1 MVQSTTNYVC
11 LQIHDK
17 LFSIIIS
24 PLDVKNCGL
33 FCLHGVFSLK
43 ERGGGIYGD
52 CIVPSPDSLLSMYV
66 STIHQVGGKEGK
78 NSVVSQNRSCLCSLY
93 WSMNDIL

>member
-43 ERGGGIYGD
+43 ERGGGVFTAIALYHHRTVFYLCMYLQFTKSGEKKEKT
-52 CIVPSPDSLLSMYV
+52 LSFRKIGHV
-66 STIHQVGGKEGK
+66 C
-78 NSVVSQNRSCLCSLY
+78 VV
-93 WSMNDIL
+93 